1 LTEIVQPAGA
11 GDAGAGAVDHIAFEN
26 LDRLLNVEMRSN
38 SLPRGAKW
46 TMYLM
51 AREGAGMPL
60 VYAAAREFDRAPAS
74 VLLVSGAAVPG
85 YMPVGE
91 NDGPIGTVVLTRAL
105 VAMGHH
111 VRILTDPVAAEPF
124 RGLLR
129 AVQTEAEVLE
139 IGLGDLA
146 MQERLAAE
154 HDIFCAIERLGGNT
168 HGIIY
173 GATGVSRAPFR
184 ANLDHLF
191 NTARAHGKRTLGI
204 GDGGNEI
211 GFGNLHPQLSQ
222 ALPAYTFSDVTPC
235 GGGVY
240 SVVETD
246 VLLVANSSNMGANAV
261 TAGLALLRRDLSLC
275 HTAEQELA
283 LAHVGVGLGLID
295 GGNGQLRP
303 WCDGIPPAA
312 NAAVVEVLRTII
324 SQSLLPEER
333 RKF

>member
-1 LTEIVQPAGA
+1 MTEIVQP
-11 GDAGAGAVDHIAFEN
+11 AGAGAVDHIAFEN
-26 LDRLLNVEMRSN
+26 LDRLLNVEMRSS

-51 AREGAGMPL
+51 ARERAGMPL

-191 NTARAHGKRTLGI
+191 NTARANGKRTLGI

-211 GFGNLHPQLSQ
+211 GFGNLYPQLSQ

>member
-51 AREGAGMPL
+51 ARERAGMPL

>member
-1 LTEIVQPAGA
+1 MDT
-11 GDAGAGAVDHIAFEN
+11 IACEDI
-26 LDRLLNVEMRSN
+26 DRLMNVEMRSRV
-38 SLPRGAKW
+38 LPRGAKW
-46 TMYLM
+46 PMYLM
-51 AREGAGMPL
+51 AREAAGMPL
-60 VYAAAREFDRAPAS
+60 VHAVAREFDRPPAR

-85 YMPVGE
+85 HMPVGE
-91 NDGPIGTVVLTRAL
+91 NDGPIGTVVLARAL
-105 VAMGHH
+105 VAMGHS

-129 AVQTEAEVLE
+129 ATGLEIEVLE
-139 IGLGDLA
+139 IGLKDLA
-146 MQERLAAE
+146 MQERLAAQS
-154 HDIFCAIERLGGNT
+154 DILCAIERLGGNAN
-168 HGIIY
+168 GIIY

-191 NTARAHGKRTLGI
+191 RKGRALGKRTIGI

-211 GFGNLHPQLSQ
+211 GFGNVHSRLSEVSPQ
-222 ALPAYTFSDVTPC
+222 FNFKDVTPC

-261 TAGLALLRRDLSLC
+261 TAALALLRRDLSLC
-275 HTAEQELA
+275 HTAEAEFA

-295 GGNGQLRP
+295 GGSGLLRP
-303 WCDGIPPAA
+303 WCDGIPPRA
-312 NAAVVEVLRTII
+312 NAAVVEVLHTIV
-324 SQSLLPEER
+324 SQALAPQDT

>member
-1 LTEIVQPAGA
+1 LTDTSAATDGS
-11 GDAGAGAVDHIAFEN
+11 AVDHIAFEN
-26 LDRLLNVEMRSN
+26 LDRLLNVEMRSR

-46 TMYLM
+46 TMYQM
-51 AREGAGMPL
+51 ARERAGMPL
-60 VYAAAREFDRAPAS
+60 VYAAAREFDRAPAR

-105 VAMGHH
+105 VAMGHS
-111 VRILTDPVAAEPF
+111 VSILTDPVAAEPF

-146 MQERLAAE
+146 MQERLAA
-154 HDIFCAIERLGGNT
+154 DNDVFCAIERLGGNA

-191 NTARAHGKRTLGI
+191 HTARAQGKRTIGI

-211 GFGNLHPQLSQ
+211 GFGNLHPQLSE
-222 ALPAYTFSDVTPC
+222 ALPAYTFSEITPC

-312 NAAVVEVLRTII
+312 NAAVVEVLRTIV
-324 SQSLLPEER
+324 SQSLLPEET

>member
-1 LTEIVQPAGA
+1 MTKTEKN
-11 GDAGAGAVDHIAFEN
+11 DAGSVDHVAFEN
-26 LDRLLNVEMRSN
+26 LDRLLNVEMRAH

-46 TMYLM
+46 PMYLM
-51 AREGAGMPL
+51 AREQAGMSL
-60 VYAAAREFDRAPAS
+60 VYATAREFDRPPAR

-105 VAMGHH
+105 LAMGHT

-129 AVQTEAEVLE
+129 AVQAEAEVLE
-139 IGLGDLA
+139 IGLDDRP
-146 MQERLAAE
+146 MQERLAE
-154 HDIFCAIERLGGNT
+154 ESDILCAIERLGGNAS
-168 HGIIY
+168 GIIY
-173 GATGVSRAPFR
+173 GATGVSRASFR

-191 NTARAHGKRTLGI
+191 DTARAKGKRTIGI

-211 GFGNLHPQLSQ
+211 GFGNLHPRLSEV
-222 ALPAYTFSDVTPC
+222 LSAYTYKDVTPC
-235 GGGVY
+235 GHGVY
-240 SVVETD
+240 SVVKTD

-295 GGNGQLRP
+295 GGSGQLRP

-312 NAAVVEVLRTII
+312 NAAVVEVLRTIV
-324 SQSLLPEER
+324 SQALTPKET